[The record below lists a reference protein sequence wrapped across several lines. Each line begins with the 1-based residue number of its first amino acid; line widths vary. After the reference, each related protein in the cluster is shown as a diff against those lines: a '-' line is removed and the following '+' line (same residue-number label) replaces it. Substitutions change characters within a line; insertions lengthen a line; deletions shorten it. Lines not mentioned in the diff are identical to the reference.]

1 MPDAWD
7 INTMVITDNTITCA
21 TQYQVHRLP
30 DSYFGIYS
38 YSPSDTEWT
47 PERRFNF
54 AVNRLDTKRLQLFL
68 ELTSRTLFPNSRIFD
83 LERDYVNF
91 NCWHWGS
98 TNDSAAEF
106 QTSFAKEF
114 EHVAANLKTV
124 YLNAFEHMAPLMPY
138 RNHNHSLEQSHVRA
152 WLNVIVETY
161 SSDTCI
167 ALSEKTFRALVTPVP
182 FVLYAGRYTTARLTQ
197 MGFDLMPDLVKHRTD
212 FNIEK
217 QDGEFGDR
225 MVDFVRDAHESVEA
239 MKKMPFAKLQ
249 QRCQAAATHNQQVLA
264 QYRQQW
270 PRDFAAW
277 LPAVIEKIQ

>member
-1 MPDAWD
+1 
-7 INTMVITDNTITCA
+7 
-21 TQYQVHRLP
+21 
-30 DSYFGIYS
+30 
-38 YSPSDTEWT
+38 
-47 PERRFNF
+47 
-54 AVNRLDTKRLQLFL
+54 
-68 ELTSRTLFPNSRIFD
+68 
-83 LERDYVNF
+83 
-91 NCWHWGS
+91 
-98 TNDSAAEF
+98 
-106 QTSFAKEF
+106 
-114 EHVAANLKTV
+114 
-124 YLNAFEHMAPLMPY
+124 
-138 RNHNHSLEQSHVRA
+138 
-152 WLNVIVETY
+152 
-161 SSDTCI
+161 
-167 ALSEKTFRALVTPVP
+167 
-182 FVLYAGRYTTARLTQ
+182 